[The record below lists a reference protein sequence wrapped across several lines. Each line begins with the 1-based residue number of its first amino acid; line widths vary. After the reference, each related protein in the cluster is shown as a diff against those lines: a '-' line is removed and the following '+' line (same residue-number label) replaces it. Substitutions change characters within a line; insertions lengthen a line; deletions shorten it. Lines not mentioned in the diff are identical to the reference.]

1 MSTNEIPTDVTFT
14 PADVEA
20 GAKPQRL
27 RAGWRQWLITGAE
40 RSVSK
45 DNGYLMITLS
55 TRALAVEGDPT
66 SIKGPNVRN
75 NIVLPLKNPSRDDHR
90 PPNTA
95 GICHA
100 TLRALYPDEIP
111 DYPRRVN
118 GKLTYLGQTIDAADE
133 ALARMSVTELLY
145 SKLRTLWRDPEQLIG
160 HAYYAEGYMN
170 GDFFNQ
176 KSIRGDKGP
185 GVVLV
190 SAEAFYD

>member
-133 ALARMSVTELLY
+133 ALAPAIRDVDGRNGNLEVVVTDTIMASME
-145 SKLRTLWRDPEQLIG
+145 K
-160 HAYYAEGYMN
+160 
-170 GDFFNQ
+170 
-176 KSIRGDKGP
+176 KSALAKT
-185 GVVLV
+185 VLG
-190 SAEAFYD
+190 ALQ